1 MAVIKRNGL
10 RRLSSSTDGTAKNSK
25 LSERSE
31 PKHKCAREPLD
42 EFSYRIH
49 YDDHK
54 RWDCRV
60 HFLGNS
66 VITEYYYN
74 DRLVKRETT

>member
-1 MAVIKRNGL
+1 MAVIKRN
-10 RRLSSSTDGTAKNSK
+10 
-25 LSERSE
+25 SERVE
-31 PKHKCAREPLD
+31 FFNGWDGEKLEALGKERAKHKCAREPLD

>member
-1 MAVIKRNGL
+1 MARG
-10 RRLSSSTDGTAKNSK
+10 LSSSTGGTAKNSK

-31 PKHKCAREPLD
+31 QSTNAREPLD

-74 DRLVKRETT
+74 DRLVKGETT

>member
-1 MAVIKRNGL
+1 MAVIKRNGEKVEFFNGWDGEKLEAL
-10 RRLSSSTDGTAKNSK
+10 RK
-25 LSERSE
+25 
-31 PKHKCAREPLD
+31 EPLD